1 MGSNDTRGW
10 IVKKATTPN
19 SDWQRIWFSARHRD
33 WSSLA
38 LVPSDGSVDVN
49 RVADML
55 SMTGRLHAERPVSVV
70 NATGVHLE
78 AVQQIVDSIAN
89 ITNHGERVI
98 VPVDPVAD
106 NPAAIAVLRACS
118 AAVLVV
124 SLGQSLLA
132 AAETTLEIV
141 DREKFMG
148 GIVLEQDGRRKKSRA
163 TLEPARVEV

>member
-1 MGSNDTRGW
+1 M
-10 IVKKATTPN
+10 KKATTPN

-38 LVPSDGSVDVN
+38 LVPSDATVDVN
-49 RVADML
+49 RMADML
-55 SMTGRLHAERPVSVV
+55 ATTGRLHAERPVSVV
-70 NATGVHLE
+70 NGTGVTLE
-78 AVQQIVDSIAN
+78 AVQQIVDSIAK

-118 AAVLVV
+118 SAVLVV

-132 AAETTLEIV
+132 AAETTIEIV
-141 DREKFMG
+141 DRDKFIG
-148 GIVLEQDGRRKKSRA
+148 GVVLEEKARKKSRT
-163 TLEPARVEV
+163 TLEPAQVEL

>member
-10 IVKKATTPN
+10 IVKKTTTPN

-49 RVADML
+49 RMADML
-55 SMTGRLHAERPVSVV
+55 ATTGRLHAERPVSVV
-70 NATGVHLE
+70 NATGMNLE
-78 AVQQIVDSIAN
+78 AVQQIVDSIAK

-106 NPAAIAVLRACS
+106 NPAAIAILRCCS

-124 SLGQSLLA
+124 SLGQSLVA
-132 AAETTLEIV
+132 AAETTIEIV
-141 DREKFMG
+141 DREKFIG
-148 GIVLEQDGRRKKSRA
+148 GVVLEETVPAKKSRA
-163 TLEPARVEV
+163 TLETAQAEL